1 MLDKSKTPAAGA
13 TAREGRS
20 VLLGKEHIDL
30 TDAGPATQAVHY
42 RGSFLGWIVTRRDN
56 GFDAYARTG
65 DPLGRSNTAHA
76 AAIALLGARAL

>member
-1 MLDKSKTPAAGA
+1 MIHKSETPGAGA

-20 VLLGKEHIDL
+20 VLLGSEHLDL
-30 TDAGPATQAVHY
+30 KDAGPATQAVHY
-42 RGSFLGWIVTRRDN
+42 RGAFLGWIVTRRDH